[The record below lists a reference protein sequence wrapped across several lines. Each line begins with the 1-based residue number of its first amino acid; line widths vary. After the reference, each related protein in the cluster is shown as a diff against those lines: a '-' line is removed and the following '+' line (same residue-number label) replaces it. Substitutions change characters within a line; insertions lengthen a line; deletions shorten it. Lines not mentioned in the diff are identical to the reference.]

1 MGCGQGKAPRRAKK
15 FQLIRKDG
23 WSTQQVRCAFLFL
36 IAALNLSVDLA
47 LQLRGALHV
56 DLKEFSVFYE
66 RAPSRVPPGMVK

>member
-36 IAALNLSVDLA
+36 IAALNLSVDVALLRNCEGRSTWISKNSPSFTSARHLA
-47 LQLRGALHV
+47 FRLQW
-56 DLKEFSVFYE
+56 
-66 RAPSRVPPGMVK
+66 